1 MSITS
6 INTNVNALVAQ
17 GQLKALDSSMKT
29 TMTRLSTGLR
39 INSGADGP
47 SDLALAAA
55 MTAHMRGT
63 TQAIANA
70 EDAMSMLTFVDSS
83 LNETIDILQRMND
96 LAVKASNQAILTSS
110 DIKGINEEVQDL
122 KDELARRATSVSFNG
137 KILLSGGFQSGK
149 LIQIGADN
157 AAAYQISIV
166 LTKVNLS
173 GLGLNSGALGG
184 ANFRTAGSLNI
195 STIYN
200 GAVYMQSTLGA
211 AVHAIDVLQSA
222 INIASTMQEAIGSQ
236 EEKLQYIINDLN
248 SENINIAAARS
259 RIVDADMAAEIS
271 NFTRLQVLTQSAT
284 AMLAQANLQ
293 PQTVLSLLGANA

>member
-6 INTNVNALVAQ
+6 INTNVNALIAQ
-17 GQLKALDSSMKT
+17 GQLKVLDSSMKT

-47 SDLALAAA
+47 SDVALAAA

-110 DIKGINEEVQDL
+110 DIMSINNEVQDL

-149 LIQIGADN
+149 IIQIGADN

-166 LTKVNLS
+166 ISKVNLS
-173 GLGLNSGALGG
+173 GLGLNTGALGG
-184 ANFRTAGSLNI
+184 ANFLEAGSLNI
-195 STIYN
+195 STIYD
-200 GAVYMQSTLGA
+200 GATYMQSTLGA
-211 AVHAIDVLQSA
+211 AVQAIDVLQSA
-222 INIASTMQEAIGSQ
+222 INIASTMQEAIGAQ

-259 RIVDADMAAEIS
+259 RITDADMAAEIS

-293 PQTVLSLLGANA
+293 PQTVMKLLGV

>member
-17 GQLKALDSSMKT
+17 GQLKVLDSSMKT

-47 SDLALAAA
+47 SDLALANS

-63 TQAIANA
+63 TQAINNA
-70 EDAMSMLTFVDSS
+70 EDAMSMLTFVDSA
-83 LNETIDILQRMND
+83 LNETIDILMRMND

-110 DIKGINEEVQDL
+110 DIKSINEEVQDL
-122 KDELARRATSVSFNG
+122 KEELARRATSVSFNS
-137 KILLSGGFQSGK
+137 KVMFSGGFQSGK
-149 LIQIGADN
+149 IIQIGADN
-157 AAAYQISIV
+157 GAAYQISIV
-166 LTKVNLS
+166 ITKVNLS
-173 GLGLNSGALGG
+173 GLGLNTGALGG
-184 ANFRTAGSLNI
+184 ANFREAGSLNI

-200 GAVYMQSTLGA
+200 GATYMQSTLGA

-222 INIASTMQEAIGSQ
+222 ITIASNMQEAIGSQ

-248 SENINIAAARS
+248 SENINIAAAKS
-259 RIVDADMAAEIS
+259 RITDADMAAEIS
-271 NFTRLQVLTQSAT
+271 EFTRLQVLTQSAT
-284 AMLAQANLQ
+284 AMLAQANVQ
-293 PQTVLSLLGANA
+293 PQTVLKLLGV

>member
-6 INTNVNALVAQ
+6 INTNVNALIAQ
-17 GQLKALDSSMKT
+17 GQLKVLDSSMKT

-47 SDLALAAA
+47 SDVALAAA

-110 DIKGINEEVQDL
+110 DIMSINNEVQDL

-149 LIQIGADN
+149 IIQIGADN

-173 GLGLNSGALGG
+173 GLGLNTGALGG
-184 ANFRTAGSLNI
+184 ANFLEAGSLNI
-195 STIYN
+195 STIYD
-200 GAVYMQSTLGA
+200 GATYMQSTLGA
-211 AVHAIDVLQSA
+211 AVQAIDVLQSA
-222 INIASTMQEAIGSQ
+222 INIASTMQEAIGAQ

-259 RIVDADMAAEIS
+259 RITDADMAAEIS

-293 PQTVLSLLGANA
+293 PQTVMKLLGV

>member
-6 INTNVNALVAQ
+6 INTNVNSLVAQ
-17 GQLKALDSSMKT
+17 GQLNVLGNSMKT

-47 SDLALAAA
+47 SDLALANS

-63 TQAIANA
+63 TQAINNA
-70 EDAMSMLTFVDSS
+70 EDAMSMLNFVDQG

-110 DIKGINEEVQDL
+110 DIQSINEEVQDL
-122 KDELARRATSVSFNG
+122 KTELTRRSTSVSFNS
-137 KILLSGGFQSGK
+137 KILFSGGFSGGQI
-149 LIQIGADN
+149 IQIGADN
-157 AAAYQISIV
+157 ASAYQISIIINGV
-166 LTKVNLS
+166 TMS
-173 GLGLNSGALGG
+173 GLGMITGALGG
-184 ANFRTAGSLNI
+184 ATFLEAGSLNI

-222 INIASTMQEAIGSQ
+222 IKIASNMQEAIGAQ

-248 SENINIAAARS
+248 SENINIAAAKS

-293 PQTVLSLLGANA
+293 PQTVLTLLGAK

>member
-17 GQLKALDSSMKT
+17 GQLKVLDSSLKT

-47 SDLALAAA
+47 SDLALANS

-70 EDAMSMLTFVDSS
+70 EDAMSMLAFVDSA

-110 DIKGINEEVQDL
+110 DIQSINEEVQDL
-122 KDELARRATSVSFNG
+122 KQELARRATSVSFNS
-137 KILLSGGFQSGK
+137 KVLFSGGFQSGK
-149 LIQIGADN
+149 IIQIGADN
-157 AAAYQISIV
+157 GSAYQISIV
-166 LTKVNLS
+166 VTKVNLS

-184 ANFRTAGSLNI
+184 AQFWGAGSLNI
-195 STIYN
+195 STIFTAAYN
-200 GAVYMQSTLGA
+200 QSTLGA
-211 AVHAIDVLQSA
+211 AVQAIDVLQSA
-222 INIASTMQEAIGSQ
+222 IKIASNMQEAIGSQ

-248 SENINIAAARS
+248 SENINIAAAKS
-259 RIVDADMAAEIS
+259 RIIDADMAAEIS
-271 NFTRLQVLTQSAT
+271 EFTRLQVLTQSAT

-293 PQTVLSLLGANA
+293 PQTVLTLLGA

>member
-17 GQLKALDSSMKT
+17 GQLKVLDSSLKT

-47 SDLALAAA
+47 SDLALANA

-70 EDAMSMLTFVDSS
+70 EDAMSMLTFVDSA
-83 LNETIDILQRMND
+83 LNETVDILQRMND

-110 DIKGINEEVQDL
+110 DIKSINEEVQDL
-122 KDELARRATSVSFNG
+122 KTELARRATSVSFNS
-137 KILLSGGFQSGK
+137 KILFSGGFQSGK
-149 LIQIGADN
+149 IIQIGADN
-157 AAAYQISIV
+157 ASAYQISIV
-166 LTKVNLS
+166 IDKVNLS
-173 GLGLNSGALGG
+173 GLGLNSGGLGA
-184 ANFRTAGSLNI
+184 ANFWGAGSLNI
-195 STIYN
+195 STLFTAGYN
-200 GAVYMQSTLGA
+200 QSTLGA

-222 INIASTMQEAIGSQ
+222 IKIASNLQESIGSQ

-248 SENINIAAARS
+248 SENINIAAAKS

-271 NFTRLQVLTQSAT
+271 EFTRLQVLTQSAT